1 MVASKM
7 PRVRQA
13 HQLTRVGA
21 QACSSNRA
29 CRGNWRKSF
38 FKAFVLE
45 NKMDLDRYS
54 LAILAELQRDAR
66 QTVQQLSA
74 AVGLSPT
81 PCWKRVKELEAAG
94 VITGYTALVD
104 REKVGLNLR
113 VVVEANLSEHSE
125 DLVRK
130 FERAVAGSPQIVH
143 CVSTTGQADYIMT
156 VLINDIQAYER
167 FLHDT
172 IFRLPGVTHV
182 RSSIVLKEIKQE
194 SRLPVSRSA
203 APTTTTRSRPRRL
216 PTA

>member
-1 MVASKM
+1 
-7 PRVRQA
+7 
-13 HQLTRVGA
+13 
-21 QACSSNRA
+21 
-29 CRGNWRKSF
+29 
-38 FKAFVLE
+38 
-45 NKMDLDRYS
+45 MDLDRYS

-81 PCWKRVKELEAAG
+81 PCWKRVKDLEAAG
-94 VITGYTALVD
+94 VIRGYTALVD

-113 VVVEANLSEHSE
+113 VVVETNLSEHSE
-125 DLVRK
+125 DVVRK
-130 FERAVAGSPQIVH
+130 FERAVAASPQIVH
-143 CVSTTGQADYIMT
+143 CVSTTGPADYIMT

-194 SRLPVSRSA
+194 VAAAGGRSGGRSQAPSAGACAAALKARRHRGLSRCC
-203 APTTTTRSRPRRL
+203 TTMRRL
-216 PTA
+216 CSGVC

>member
-1 MVASKM
+1 
-7 PRVRQA
+7 
-13 HQLTRVGA
+13 
-21 QACSSNRA
+21 
-29 CRGNWRKSF
+29 
-38 FKAFVLE
+38 
-45 NKMDLDRYS
+45 MDLDRYS

-81 PCWKRVKELEAAG
+81 PCWKRVKDLEAAG
-94 VITGYTALVD
+94 VIRGYTALVD

-113 VVVEANLSEHSE
+113 VVVETNLSEHSE

-130 FERAVAGSPQIVH
+130 FERAVAASPQIVH
-143 CVSTTGQADYIMT
+143 CVSTTGPADYIMT

-182 RSSIVLKEIKQE
+182 RSSIVLKEVKQE
-194 SRLPVSRSA
+194 TRLPVVQPA
-203 APTTTTRSRPRRL
+203 AGAARTLARKRRRE
-216 PTA
+216 